1 VTSFRRAFK
10 GGMARWFS
18 GESLTRKAFLNG
30 FASVLDYGARLLVGF
45 ILNPLLVTFLGA
57 YGYGAWRILER
68 LISYLSPASGRP
80 TQALQWTIAKQ
91 QASVDFQEKRRQ
103 VGSALVVWLLFLP
116 LSVALGAVLVW
127 FVPTWLDAP
136 TNLTRGV
143 RVAAAL
149 LVADLVVM
157 SLVNIPRSVLLGEN
171 LGYKRMGL
179 STFLVFTG
187 GGLTAL
193 ALILETGLVG
203 VAAAA
208 LATTLLTGAL
218 FMLVVRVQVAW
229 FGVAR
234 PAARAI
240 RQFLGLSGWFL
251 GWNLVMKLLTAS
263 DIVVLGIFDSV
274 ESVAAY
280 SLTKYTPETLVS
292 LVAMVVFGVTPG
304 LGGIIGA
311 GDLEKAARVRAEI
324 MVLTWLIGTALGATV
339 LVWNGV
345 FVPLWVGEGLYAGA
359 LPTLL
364 ITVMMLQFTFIRNDA
379 NIIDLTLEL
388 RTKVLLGLVSG
399 VLSLGLAIVL
409 LRVFDL
415 GIVGLCAGF
424 IVGRLILSA
433 AYPLL
438 VGRFLRISLTTQ
450 LRSIVR
456 PALVT
461 TLLFGLGL
469 GASRA
474 LSPVGWYGFLPL
486 AALTL
491 GITLLTAFYTGLSG
505 EQRTQL
511 WHRFR
516 RVAQRV

>member
-1 VTSFRRAFK
+1 
-10 GGMARWFS
+10 
-18 GESLTRKAFLNG
+18 
-30 FASVLDYGARLLVGF
+30 
-45 ILNPLLVTFLGA
+45 
-57 YGYGAWRILER
+57 
-68 LISYLSPASGRP
+68 
-80 TQALQWTIAKQ
+80 
-91 QASVDFQEKRRQ
+91 
-103 VGSALVVWLLFLP
+103 
-116 LSVALGAVLVW
+116 
-127 FVPTWLDAP
+127 
-136 TNLTRGV
+136 
-143 RVAAAL
+143 
-149 LVADLVVM
+149 
-157 SLVNIPRSVLLGEN
+157 
-171 LGYKRMGL
+171 
-179 STFLVFTG
+179 
-187 GGLTAL
+187 
-193 ALILETGLVG
+193 
-203 VAAAA
+203 
-208 LATTLLTGAL
+208 
-218 FMLVVRVQVAW
+218 
-229 FGVAR
+229 
-234 PAARAI
+234 
-240 RQFLGLSGWFL
+240 
-251 GWNLVMKLLTAS
+251 VMKLLTAS